1 MKTDNYLNLCLE
13 QAELSPLGH
22 RHGCIVVKGGKVI
35 GKGFN
40 DYRPGFDGGA
50 LKTGV
55 LPSKSFPLDKQELKS
70 KTKKDFKHFEAVFTG
85 ARPGRP
91 VLSMHSEMMAINSA
105 LSSSSTLAATCG
117 GIYSPRT
124 RSPSTSR
131 LPCHK
136 PYNNVPAGLRPAG
149 GVLNLA
155 HADAPGQQQASQHQN
170 LHYHHPHQ
178 KKKGKQ
184 KHPGHQQKENPRHKY
199 SNASYNPA
207 KSKTSQSKVSK
218 SSQVDGGSTY
228 APKGSSDSE
237 TADDVI
243 QHRRENRH
251 GGITSTVKV
260 SSKGAPSHRVHR
272 SAEPSLVQHCL
283 DDRMK
288 NPRLIGADIYIARL
302 GPPIRK
308 LEKHER
314 KSGEVALRQE
324 TNPEVD
330 TCISPTLSATSTTS
344 NGSLHEELRC
354 KDHKSTGP
362 KTSPT
367 IHPVFERPQVRDS
380 RPCYRCVSYMHSAG
394 VRRCFWT
401 NHEGQWESAK
411 VRDLFDQLTGAGSCD
426 GKGGGGGDGPGSVF
440 ITKHEILMLRRLAGV
455 HDP

>member
-13 QAELSPLGH
+13 QAELSPLSH

-55 LPSKSFPLDKQELKS
+55 LPSKSFALDKQELKS
-70 KTKKDFKHFEAVFTG
+70 KTKRGFRHFEAVFTG

-105 LSSSSTLAATCG
+105 LSSSSTLAAT
-117 GIYSPRT
+117 SLSRFK
-124 RSPSTSR
+124 PSLASSR
-131 LPCHK
+131 DSKRQH
-136 PYNNVPAGLRPAG
+136 
-149 GVLNLA
+149 
-155 HADAPGQQQASQHQN
+155 HAPQHQN
-170 LHYHHPHQ
+170 LHHHHPHQ
-178 KKKGKQ
+178 NKKGKQ
-184 KHPGHQQKENPRHKY
+184 KHDGHQHQQENPRHKY
-199 SNASYNPA
+199 MNASYNPA
-207 KSKTSQSKVSK
+207 KSKTSRSKVSK
-218 SSQVDGGSTY
+218 SSQGNGRSTY
-228 APKGSSDSE
+228 QPNGSSQTE
-237 TADDVI
+237 TAGDAI

-260 SSKGAPSHRVHR
+260 LSKGARSHRVDR

-288 NPRLIGADIYIARL
+288 NPRLTGADIYIARL
-302 GPPIRK
+302 GAPV
-308 LEKHER
+308 R
-314 KSGEVALRQE
+314 KSETHKGKSDEIAFQQE
-324 TNPEVD
+324 TSPEVD
-330 TCISPTLSATSTTS
+330 TCVSPTLSVTSTTS
-344 NGSLHEELRC
+344 SGSLHDELRC

-362 KTSPT
+362 KTSNT
-367 IHPVFERPQVRDS
+367 VHPVFDRRQVRDS

-394 VRRCFWT
+394 IRRCFWT

-411 VRDLFDQLTGAGSCD
+411 VRDLFDQLAGASSCD
-426 GKGGGGGDGPGSVF
+426 GKGGDSDRLGSVF
-440 ITKHEILMLRRLAGV
+440 VTKHEILMLRRLAGV

>member
-55 LPSKSFPLDKQELKS
+55 LPSKSFALDKQELKS

-85 ARPGRP
+85 TRPGRP

-105 LSSSSTLAATCG
+105 LSSSSTLAATSLSRFKPSPAPSRDSKRKRQLRRDILTAYTQSVDFTAAVPQALQQYTG
-117 GIYSPRT
+117 GA
-124 RSPSTSR
+124 
-131 LPCHK
+131 
-136 PYNNVPAGLRPAG
+136 PA
-149 GVLNLA
+149 
-155 HADAPGQQQASQHQN
+155 S
-170 LHYHHPHQ
+170 
-178 KKKGKQ
+178 
-184 KHPGHQQKENPRHKY
+184 
-199 SNASYNPA
+199 
-207 KSKTSQSKVSK
+207 
-218 SSQVDGGSTY
+218 GSTY
-228 APKGSSDSE
+228 APNGSSDIE
-237 TADDVI
+237 TADDAV

-260 SSKGAPSHRVHR
+260 LSKGARSHRVH
-272 SAEPSLVQHCL
+272 SNAEPSLVQHCL

-302 GPPIRK
+302 GAPVRK
-308 LEKHER
+308 LQKHEG

-324 TNPEVD
+324 TSPEVD
-330 TCISPTLSATSTTS
+330 TCISPTLSSTSTTS
-344 NGSLHEELRC
+344 SGSLHEELRC

-362 KTSPT
+362 KTSAT
-367 IHPVFERPQVRDS
+367 VHPVFERHQVRDS

-411 VRDLFDQLTGAGSCD
+411 VRDLFDQLAGAGSCD
-426 GKGGGGGDGPGSVF
+426 GKGGDSDGPGSVF
-440 ITKHEILMLRRLAGV
+440 ITKHEILMLRRLARV